1 MFAGLSIKKGVS
13 MVGVGLSDPNKNW
26 GVWFFIIAVTA
37 IFFVLILL
45 YFFGTLD
52 ATFKWW

>member
-1 MFAGLSIKKGVS
+1 

>member
-1 MFAGLSIKKGVS
+1 LSIKKGVS